1 MSPLRPDSPLC
12 ALSAQW
18 RARFVRA
25 GAGCRPPAQR
35 AARAGIVGPPR
46 SASLP
51 AAPPRAGL
59 RASLALAAI
68 LFAVPGLAAVG
79 DPIERLPNAVQEAEA
94 QAIGRELRCLVCQ
107 NQSIED
113 SDADLARDLRRIV
126 RERVSAGDG
135 RDQVIRFVHDRY
147 GDFVL
152 LRPPMHGSL
161 VVLWAMPFLAL
172 AGGAVAIF
180 MMRRRQ
186 AAAAG
191 AEAAPLS
198 EDERRRLADLEGGK
212 TP

>member
-1 MSPLRPDSPLC
+1 MRKLLAIVALLAALTPAF
-12 ALSAQW
+12 ALSPEELLKDPALEA
-18 RARFVRA
+18 RARA
-25 GAGCRPPAQR
+25 
-35 AARAGIVGPPR
+35 I
-46 SASLP
+46 SA
-51 AAPPRAGL
+51 
-59 RASLALAAI
+59 
-68 LFAVPGLAAVG
+68 
-79 DPIERLPNAVQEAEA
+79 
-94 QAIGRELRCLVCQ
+94 ELRCLVCQ
-107 NQSIED
+107 NQSIDD

-126 RERVSAGDG
+126 RERVSAGES

-161 VVLWAMPFLAL
+161 VVLWATPFLAL

-186 AAAAG
+186 AAAA

-198 EDERRRLADLEGGK
+198 DEERRRLADMEGGK